1 MESIKDIIQSLKSF
15 PIDLQKIYP
24 RSFCSMNGL
33 DYGLIRTSD
42 GKKER
47 ANRKGRR
54 GRKFNLK
61 K

>member
-15 PIDLQKIYP
+15 PINLQKIYP

-42 GKKER
+42 VKKER
-47 ANRKGRR
+47 ANRKEER
-54 GRKFNLK
+54 GR
-61 K
+61 